1 MPDPTFHVT
10 PTRPDRHATAR
21 AALVAYLRLLATC
34 IDDEADMLEEHE
46 ARGDEALRRFRNE
59 LLEMALKDAPVDALI
74 ERAKS

>member
-1 MPDPTFHVT
+1 
-10 PTRPDRHATAR
+10 
-21 AALVAYLRLLATC
+21 
-34 IDDEADMLEEHE
+34 MLEEHE